1 MRNLANFLPRG
12 RSFPSSKERRGE
24 EGNTRMAKDT
34 SNVSR
39 LITTNGDA
47 FPRSRFL
54 SISRPKEGGRE
65 IEGDEGYSR
74 GCSPISF
81 PWRQFSCW
89 KNGGKNRGR
98 KVGWK
103 NKLVERNSARFDE
116 RKFLFHRMNLVY
128 IGQVFQY

>member
-1 MRNLANFLPRG
+1 MRNLTNFLPRG

-54 SISRPKEGGRE
+54 SISRPKEGGR
-65 IEGDEGYSR
+65 SR
-74 GCSPISF
+74 RRRRIFARLLSDL
-81 PWRQFSCW
+81 FSRW

-116 RKFLFHRMNLVY
+116 RKFLFRRMNLVY